1 MNVYKILRWTLLVS
15 GAIST
20 VNLLILYFFPM
31 LIPLANFSI
40 IKLTFIAIVERK
52 YSYIVIGILLIL
64 LILSG
69 SASIKR
75 NGVLLPCLNLV
86 LFLWDLISV
95 GTLFIT
101 DLLNEEINTLVIS
114 SGVIDIVVIV
124 LFILYFVGRDRLH
137 QQNNA
142 A

>member
-1 MNVYKILRWTLLVS
+1 MNVHKILRWTLLVS

-52 YSYIVIGILLIL
+52 YSYVVIGILLIL

-75 NGVLLPCLNLV
+75 NGVLLPCLDLV

-101 DLLNEEINTLVIS
+101 DLLNEEINTLVLS

-124 LFILYFVGRDRLH
+124 LSVLYFVGRDRLH